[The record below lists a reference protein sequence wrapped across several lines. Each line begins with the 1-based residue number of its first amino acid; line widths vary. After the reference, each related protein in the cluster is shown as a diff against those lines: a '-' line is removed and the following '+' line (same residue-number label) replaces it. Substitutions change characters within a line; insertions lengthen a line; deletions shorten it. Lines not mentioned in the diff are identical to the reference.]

1 MKNLIIA
8 GLVAFAS
15 NAALAEPFEFQKR
28 IGGPEYDFS
37 DGTEHMSF
45 APVVASGS
53 TPSLTG
59 WMQEANVDGIA
70 ANDFRGRVIE
80 SGPSRISLYEIQ
92 RDSPEGIAYSDYHE
106 RYAVDT
112 DWDAVARE
120 FRQDRINRGMASGAG
135 SVQGES

>member
-53 TPSLTG
+53 TKKSNGSTTASSA
-59 WMQEANVDGIA
+59 MMSTVTC
-70 ANDFRGRVIE
+70 
-80 SGPSRISLYEIQ
+80 SRL
-92 RDSPEGIAYSDYHE
+92 A
-106 RYAVDT
+106 
-112 DWDAVARE
+112 
-120 FRQDRINRGMASGAG
+120 GAMKNTLACQLPNG
-135 SVQGES
+135 SCCQCSRWSFGSTSRL